1 MNMPSLPVERGGR
14 AGSEHALTTC
24 REGGGSEHA
33 LTTCREGGSEH
44 ALTPRWKLDSAC

>member
-24 REGGGSEHA
+24 RVGGG
-33 LTTCREGGSEH
+33 GQ
-44 ALTPRWKLDSAC
+44 